1 MSQALE
7 RLSGIRKLP
16 IFPLPL
22 VLLPNELLSL
32 HIFEEK
38 YRQMLRDVDLEGS
51 FFGITLFEPQEQFV
65 ERPTVGTIGC
75 VAEIRESEMLEDGR
89 SNIVIL
95 GLARFRLV
103 EYMET
108 GDPYLVA
115 DIDFFEDDAGDAD
128 TIAPLA
134 EEVFTLFQRM
144 AVAAFKM
151 SGGRGRLP
159 EIQNTDAEALSFL
172 ICAAFNFENEK
183 KYSLIEMASTEERL
197 NELREI
203 LNRAVG
209 QIEQSADIQSA
220 SRTNG
225 HSKKK
230 LDL

>member
-115 DIDFFEDDAGDAD
+115 DIDF
-128 TIAPLA
+128 L
-134 EEVFTLFQRM
+134 
-144 AVAAFKM
+144 KM
-151 SGGRGRLP
+151 TPATQTRLRRS
-159 EIQNTDAEALSFL
+159 LRRCSRF
-172 ICAAFNFENEK
+172 FNGWP
-183 KYSLIEMASTEERL
+183 SRRL
-197 NELREI
+197 
-203 LNRAVG
+203 
-209 QIEQSADIQSA
+209 
-220 SRTNG
+220 
-225 HSKKK
+225 K
-230 LDL
+230 